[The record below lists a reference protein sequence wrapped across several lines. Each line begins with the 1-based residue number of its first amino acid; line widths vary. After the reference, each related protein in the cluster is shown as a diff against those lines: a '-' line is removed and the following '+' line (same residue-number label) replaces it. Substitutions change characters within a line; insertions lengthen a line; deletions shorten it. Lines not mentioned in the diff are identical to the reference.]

1 MCINVWIAR
10 IIQLDL
16 LERQYEKY
24 TVNLI
29 HLHLHLALHTLI
41 HDDTMITFGIRR

>member
-1 MCINVWIAR
+1 MCIINVWIAR

-16 LERQYEKY
+16 LEQQYEKY

-29 HLHLHLALHTLI
+29 HLRSI
-41 HDDTMITFGIRR
+41 CIYI